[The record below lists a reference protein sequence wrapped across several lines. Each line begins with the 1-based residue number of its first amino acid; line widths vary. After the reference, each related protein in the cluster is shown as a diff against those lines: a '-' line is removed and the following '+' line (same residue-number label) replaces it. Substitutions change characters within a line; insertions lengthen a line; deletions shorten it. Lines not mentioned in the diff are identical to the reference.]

1 MADGPLIPADDGLQV
16 VIRLTLR
23 AKADRVIAVAA
34 AAAAEGRQVVKVCVA
49 APAADGRASEALLRL
64 LARAWRLPRRDPA
77 IGARAASRHKR
88 VRVAGDPWRLLDR
101 LGALIAALPGR

>member
-1 MADGPLIPADDGLQV
+1 LADGPLIPADDGLQV

-23 AKADRVIAVAA
+23 AKADRVIAV